1 MKFDIFKL
9 TARIRGLFHRKK
21 PEQTYKPDVNYERDY
36 HKLSFEEFHS
46 LSFRDNNNDDNNI
59 HTKRS
64 SDLPY

>member
-1 MKFDIFKL
+1 MNNIASKQYYIN
-9 TARIRGLFHRKK
+9 
-21 PEQTYKPDVNYERDY
+21 VS
-36 HKLSFEEFHS
+36 KLSFEEFHS